1 MFWRILSSLRLGC
14 LMPALAGVCLA
25 QPADLVLRNGRLVTM
40 EQTKPEAQAIA
51 IRGDK
56 IAAIGTDQE
65 IRGYIGSSTKVIDLR
80 GRLAIPGFIEGHG
93 HFMGVGASK
102 MILNLR
108 DVKDWDQI
116 VAMVAAAAN
125 EAQPGAWILGRGW
138 HQAKW
143 DRTPEPNVKG
153 FPVHD
158 SLSKASPRNP
168 VLLTH
173 ASGHAAFVNAEALR
187 LAGIDKNTADPPGG
201 EILKD
206 KNGNPTGLLNERA
219 QRLVSAAH
227 DAFEAKRP
235 PAEHMEQERQQVDLA
250 VRECLS
256 KGITTFEDAGSPFD
270 TVDLLRALAAENKLG
285 LRLWVMLRA
294 PNDQIARNIS
304 QYRIIGAGNNHLTV
318 RAIKRQID
326 GALGSRGAWLLA
338 PYSDLPANSPNIA
351 GMNTEDL
358 SDIRKTAE
366 LAINNGFQLCIHAIG
381 DRANREVLNLY
392 ESVFKEHPDKKNL
405 RWRIEHAQHIDPA
418 DIPRFGKLGVIAAMQ
433 GVHCTSD
440 APYVIQRLG
449 PKRAEEDAYVW
460 QKLMKTGAVVTNGT
474 DAPVEDVSPIASF
487 YASVSRKLKDGSVFF
502 PDQRMSRE
510 EALRSYTVNNA
521 FAAFEE
527 NAKGSLKPGKL
538 GDITVLSK
546 DIMAIAEDEIPS
558 AQVDYTI
565 IGGKVM
571 YERTATKQ

>member
-1 MFWRILSSLRLGC
+1 MNLGIVWSARACFVSLIFAEAC
-14 LMPALAGVCLA
+14 LP
-25 QPADLVLRNGRLVTM
+25 QSADLVLRNGKVVTM
-40 EQTKPEAQAIA
+40 EQAKPEAQAIA
-51 IRGDK
+51 IRGDR
-56 IAAIGTDQE
+56 IVAVGTDQE
-65 IRGYIGSSTKVIDLR
+65 IRAFTGPATKVVDLR

-102 MILNLR
+102 MVLNLR
-108 DVKDWDQI
+108 DVNNWGQI
-116 VAMVAAAAN
+116 VAMVAAAAR
-125 EAQPGAWILGRGW
+125 EAKPGAWILGRGW

-143 DRTPEPNVKG
+143 DKAPEPNVKG

-158 SLSKASPRNP
+158 SLSRAAPQNP

-206 KNGNPTGLLNERA
+206 KGGNPTGLLNERA
-219 QRLVSAAH
+219 QRLASAAH
-227 DAFEAKRP
+227 DAYESKRP
-235 PAEHMEQERQQVDLA
+235 AAELDAQGRRQVDLA

-256 KGITTFEDAGSPFD
+256 KGITTFEDAGSSFD
-270 TVDLLRALAAENKLG
+270 TVDLLRTLASDNKLD

-304 QYRIIGAGNNHLTV
+304 KYRIIGAGHDHLTV

-338 PYSDLPANSPNIA
+338 PYSDLPPNSGNNA

-358 SDIRKTAE
+358 PDIRKTAE
-366 LAINNGFQLCIHAIG
+366 LAVDNGFQLCIHAIG

-392 ESVFKEHPDKKNL
+392 ESVFKEHPDKKDL
-405 RWRIEHAQHIDPA
+405 RWRVEHAQHIDPA

-433 GVHCTSD
+433 GIHCTSD

-449 PKRAEEDAYVW
+449 PKRAEQDAYVW
-460 QKLMKTGAVVTNGT
+460 QKLMKSGAVVTNGT

-502 PDQRMSRE
+502 RDQRMSRQ
-510 EALRSYTVNNA
+510 EALRSYTLNNA

-527 NAKGSLKPGKL
+527 NLKGSLKPGKL
-538 GDITVLSK
+538 ADITVLSK
-546 DIMAIAEDEIPS
+546 DIMTIPEDEIPS
-558 AQVDYTI
+558 AQADYTI
-565 IGGKVM
+565 VGGKIVF
-571 YERTATKQ
+571 ERGSK